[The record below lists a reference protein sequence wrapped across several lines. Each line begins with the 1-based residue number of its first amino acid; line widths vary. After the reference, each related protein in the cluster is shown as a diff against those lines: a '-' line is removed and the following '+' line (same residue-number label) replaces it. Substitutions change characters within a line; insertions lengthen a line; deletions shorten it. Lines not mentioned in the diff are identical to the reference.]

1 MALLLATSIP
11 MSAQTIYPACVSV
24 ASDGTIAIKM
34 TESFSKVFTSPDFNG
49 PYSQVPAS
57 EMTMVGQTIFF
68 DDNVTLNGNA
78 GVHWFYFESTV
89 FNDTIANIFL
99 ELSGP
104 STGEVTL
111 EWNLSFG
118 SGASFDD
125 NGVEFIIQWDYP
137 NNSAWSEFQ
146 RVPLNL
152 NKKIYD
158 YTYIVDICGDSLN
171 FRITLDFENADGTD
185 CDFFSNEEF
194 DYFEDLT
201 SPETPVIKW
210 VSVDTASG
218 FAMLS
223 WITPI
228 APDLA
233 GFIIYDHL
241 VISNEPI
248 DTINNAA
255 VTSYIDISSSPDID
269 IYDYAIAAFD
279 TCPNT
284 SIGGEFTHLSEPT
297 ADDQIQHTIL
307 VGIEFSE
314 CDSALD
320 LSWNKYDN
328 WPDGVKRYEV
338 WKSENGNAYSFVEQV
353 DSTVTAYSYS
363 PVDPN
368 IDYCFFI
375 KAIDGSELLRSF
387 SNIRCK
393 LVDYTNIPD
402 SIYLTE
408 VNTDFRYN
416 GNNELTLYV
425 EGGLD
430 VDMQGFVVE
439 AKYPNRDYIEI
450 GFLPFTGD
458 SLYYFVDIAAGD
470 FDDVIWYRV
479 LEIDV
484 CGLERLYSNMINSI
498 HLEVITDNIEA
509 INTLVWNEALGRAGE
524 IVGYRL
530 YRLHESTGDLDS
542 VVFRSDGFQN
552 FYTDNL
558 SGEYSED
565 GSYCYVVE
573 VLEKRDTII
582 FSNDFSNIACGLI
595 EPRVWIPNAFI
606 IDGSSAAFK
615 PVFAYA
621 ELTDYKMYI
630 LNRLSEVLF
639 TSDDPEI
646 GWDGFYKGNPVLQ
659 GVYVYIIEFRDGNN
673 NLIVEKGTVTVL

>member
-1 MALLLATSIP
+1 MQVGFQSFG
-11 MSAQTIYPACVSV
+11 QTIYPACVST

-57 EMTMVGQTIFF
+57 EMTMVGQIIFF

-78 GVHWFYFESTV
+78 GVHWFYFESPV
-89 FNDTIANIFL
+89 FKDTIANIFL
-99 ELSGP
+99 DLSGP

-111 EWNLSFG
+111 EWNLPFG
-118 SGASFDD
+118 SDASFDD
-125 NGVEFIIQWDYP
+125 DGVDFIIQWDYP

-146 RVPLNL
+146 RIPLKL
-152 NKKIYD
+152 NKKIYE

-171 FRITLDFENADGTD
+171 FRVTLDFENADGTD
-185 CDFFSNEEF
+185 CDFFSNEEV

-241 VISNEPI
+241 VISNDPI
-248 DTINNAA
+248 DTIYDPA
-255 VTSYIDISSSPDID
+255 VTSYIDSSSSPDID

-284 SIGGEFTHLSEPT
+284 SIGGDFPHLSEPT
-297 ADDQIQHTIL
+297 ADNLIQHTIK
-307 VGIEFSE
+307 VDIAFSE
-314 CDSALD
+314 CDSTFILN
-320 LSWNKYDN
+320 WNKYDN

-338 WKSENGNAYSFVEQV
+338 WLSENGNTYKLIEQL
-353 DSTVTAYSYS
+353 DSTVSFYAYS
-363 PVDPN
+363 PVDGD
-368 IDYCFFI
+368 IEYCFFV

-387 SNIRCK
+387 SNIRCQFANFTS
-393 LVDYTNIPD
+393 LPD

-408 VNTDFRYN
+408 ASTDFKN
-416 GNNELTLYV
+416 KNKVDLTLFV
-425 EGGLD
+425 EGGPD
-430 VDMQGFVVE
+430 VSLLGFGVE
-439 AKYPNRDYIEI
+439 AKYPNRDFVEI

-458 SLYYFVDIAAGD
+458 SLYYYEDPGASAFN
-470 FDDVIWYRV
+470 DVIWYRV
-479 LEIDV
+479 FEVDI
-484 CGLERLYSNMINSI
+484 CGSKRSYSNEINTIYLS
-498 HLEVITDNIEA
+498 VITNNVDA
-509 INTLVWNEALGRAGE
+509 INTLIWNDALGRAGE
-524 IVGYRL
+524 IVGYKL
-530 YRLHESTGDLDS
+530 YRQQQITGNVDS
-542 VVFRSDGFQN
+542 LLYISDGFQN
-552 FYTDNL
+552 YYEDDL
-558 SGEYSED
+558 SDAYSED

-573 VLEKRDTII
+573 VLEKRDTVILSNG
-582 FSNDFSNIACGLI
+582 FSNLACGLI

-606 IDGSSAAFK
+606 IEGTSPTFK

-621 ELTDYKMYI
+621 DLSDYKMYI

-639 TSDDPEI
+639 TSDDAEI
-646 GWDGFYKGNPVLQ
+646 GWDGFFKGNPVMQ
-659 GVYVYIIEFRDGNN
+659 GVYVYIIEFRDGNS
-673 NLIVEKGTVTVL
+673 NLIVEKGTVTVF